1 MERGQGRLQGRESG
15 RFGKAERGKL
25 ERPGVERRE
34 DVREEGRGPGQKGAG
49 EEGTSWKKNWG
60 GSEEKN
66 QEQGRRNSGSRQT
79 WEERLGPV
87 PGKRWLQRPG
97 NSFS

>member
-1 MERGQGRLQGRESG
+1 ME
-15 RFGKAERGKL
+15 
-25 ERPGVERRE
+25 
-34 DVREEGRGPGQKGAG
+34 EE
-49 EEGTSWKKNWG
+49 WG

-66 QEQGRRNSGSRQT
+66 QEQGRRHSGSRQT
-79 WEERLGPV
+79 WEERLGLV